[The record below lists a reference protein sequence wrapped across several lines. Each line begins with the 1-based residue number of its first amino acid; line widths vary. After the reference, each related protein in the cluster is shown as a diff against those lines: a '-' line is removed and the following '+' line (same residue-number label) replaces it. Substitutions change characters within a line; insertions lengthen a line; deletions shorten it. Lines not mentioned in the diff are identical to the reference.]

1 MNLSAI
7 ISVLAAEQSSP
18 ASLAMTFIPLV
29 LIIVFFYF
37 FIIRPQKKQDKKDAE
52 MRDNL
57 EIGDEVVT
65 NGGIV
70 GIVFSIKDD
79 TVVIETGGDR
89 SKIRV
94 KKWAKGRV
102 VLSVPFCVLIV
113 CGFEYIFPREFCMR
127 GCGYEK

>member
-1 MNLSAI
+1 MNFSTAITMLANSANSSTAATL
-7 ISVLAAEQSSP
+7 ISML
-18 ASLAMTFIPLV
+18 PLV
-29 LIIVFFYF
+29 LICVFFYF
-37 FIIRPQKKQDKKDAE
+37 FIMRPQKKQEKADQQ

-70 GIVFSIKDD
+70 GIVFQIKDD

-94 KKWAKGRV
+94 KKWAIAKNETV
-102 VLSVPFCVLIV
+102 HEDDV
-113 CGFEYIFPREFCMR
+113 
-127 GCGYEK
+127 K

>member
-1 MNLSAI
+1 MNFSALAT
-7 ISVLAAEQSSP
+7 VLTASQEQGGMVQ
-18 ASLAMTFIPLV
+18 LLVTLVPLV

-37 FIIRPQKKQDKKDAE
+37 FIIRPQKKQDKKDAQ
-52 MRDNL
+52 MRDSL

-94 KKWAKGRV
+94 KKWAIAKNETV
-102 VLSVPFCVLIV
+102 HDD
-113 CGFEYIFPREFCMR
+113 
-127 GCGYEK
+127 K

>member
-57 EIGDEVVT
+57 EIGDE
-65 NGGIV
+65 
-70 GIVFSIKDD
+70 DD

-94 KKWAKGRV
+94 KKWAIAKNETIHDGDA
-102 VLSVPFCVLIV
+102 
-113 CGFEYIFPREFCMR
+113 
-127 GCGYEK
+127 K

>member
-70 GIVFSIKDD
+70 GIEDD

-94 KKWAKGRV
+94 KKWAIAKNETIHDGDA
-102 VLSVPFCVLIV
+102 
-113 CGFEYIFPREFCMR
+113 
-127 GCGYEK
+127 K

>member
-1 MNLSAI
+1 MDLT
-7 ISVLAAEQSSP
+7 VFAEQQ
-18 ASLAMTFIPLV
+18 ASAGQLAMTFLPLV
-29 LIIVFFYF
+29 LILAVFYF
-37 FIIRPQKKQDKKDAE
+37 IIIRPQRKQEKQDAQ

-70 GIVFSIKDD
+70 GIVFQIKED

-94 KKWAKGRV
+94 KKWAIAKNETV
-102 VLSVPFCVLIV
+102 HDD
-113 CGFEYIFPREFCMR
+113 
-127 GCGYEK
+127 

>member
-1 MNLSAI
+1 MFD
-7 ISVLAAEQSSP
+7 ISLLANNTAGTASMWSS
-18 ASLAMTFIPLV
+18 LIMLV

-37 FIIRPQKKQDKKDAE
+37 LIIRPQKKQEKKEKA
-52 MRDNL
+52 MRDAL

-79 TVVIETGGDR
+79 TIVIETGSDR

-94 KKWAKGRV
+94 MKWAIAKNLTV
-102 VLSVPFCVLIV
+102 HDD
-113 CGFEYIFPREFCMR
+113 E
-127 GCGYEK
+127 

>member
-1 MNLSAI
+1 MNLT
-7 ISVLAAEQSSP
+7 VFAEQQGST
-18 ASLAMTFIPLV
+18 AQMLMTFLPLV
-29 LIIVFFYF
+29 LILAVFYF
-37 FIIRPQKKQDKKDAE
+37 IIIKPQRKQEKEDAK

-70 GIVFSIKDD
+70 GIIFQIKED

-94 KKWAKGRV
+94 KKWAIAKNETV
-102 VLSVPFCVLIV
+102 HDD
-113 CGFEYIFPREFCMR
+113 
-127 GCGYEK
+127 

>member
-79 TVVIETGGDR
+79 TVVSKQAETEARFVLR
-89 SKIRV
+89 S
-94 KKWAKGRV
+94 G
-102 VLSVPFCVLIV
+102 LSLRTKQFMTVTQSKYRF
-113 CGFEYIFPREFCMR
+113 
-127 GCGYEK
+127 

>member
-1 MNLSAI
+1 MYN
-7 ISVLAAEQSSP
+7 ISVLATSTST
-18 ASLAMTFIPLV
+18 ASTGDMLVTLVPLILV
-29 LIIVFFYF
+29 IVFFYF
-37 FIIRPQKKQDKKDAE
+37 FIMRPQKKQEKKDAQ

-57 EIGDEVVT
+57 EVGDEVVT

-94 KKWAKGRV
+94 KKWAIAKV
-102 VLSVPFCVLIV
+102 ETV
-113 CGFEYIFPREFCMR
+113 
-127 GCGYEK
+127 KDN

>member
-1 MNLSAI
+1 MNY
-7 ISVLAAEQSSP
+7 ISVLTASGSASGSS
-18 ASLAMTFIPLV
+18 LLVTLIPLA
-29 LIIVFFYF
+29 LLIVFFYF
-37 FIIRPQKKQDKKDAE
+37 FIIRPQKKQDKKDAQ
-52 MRDNL
+52 MRDSL

-94 KKWAKGRV
+94 MKWAIAKNLTV
-102 VLSVPFCVLIV
+102 HD
-113 CGFEYIFPREFCMR
+113 E
-127 GCGYEK
+127 

>member
-1 MNLSAI
+1 MNLT
-7 ISVLAAEQSSP
+7 VFAEQQGST
-18 ASLAMTFIPLV
+18 AQMLMTFLPLV
-29 LIIVFFYF
+29 LILLVFYF
-37 FIIRPQKKQDKKDAE
+37 IIIKPQRKQEKEDAK

-70 GIVFSIKDD
+70 GIVFQIKED

-94 KKWAKGRV
+94 KKWAIAKNETV
-102 VLSVPFCVLIV
+102 HDD
-113 CGFEYIFPREFCMR
+113 
-127 GCGYEK
+127 

>member
-1 MNLSAI
+1 MNNI
-7 ISVLAAEQSSP
+7 TVLAAQGQ
-18 ASLAMTFIPLV
+18 ASGADLLITFIPLV
-29 LIIVFFYF
+29 LILLFFYF
-37 FIIRPQKKQDKKDAE
+37 FIIRPQRKQDKKDAQ
-52 MRDNL
+52 MRNDR

-94 KKWAKGRV
+94 MKWAIAKNLTV
-102 VLSVPFCVLIV
+102 HD
-113 CGFEYIFPREFCMR
+113 E
-127 GCGYEK
+127 